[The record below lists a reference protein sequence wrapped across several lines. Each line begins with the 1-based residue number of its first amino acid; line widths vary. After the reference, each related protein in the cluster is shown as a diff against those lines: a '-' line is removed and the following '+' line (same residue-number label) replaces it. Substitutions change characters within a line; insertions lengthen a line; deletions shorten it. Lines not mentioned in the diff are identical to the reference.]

1 MGDAARR
8 AAERAARDSYGRLVA
23 FLAARTRDV
32 AGAEDAL
39 AEAFASALK
48 SWPEDGVPAN
58 PDAWLLTVA
67 RRRQT
72 DAMRRR
78 QTRTAGEVH
87 IQLMTEEL
95 EDAAANPEVIPDRR
109 LALMFACAH
118 PDVEAGMR
126 APLILQ
132 TILGLTAID
141 IAAAFLIPP
150 ATMGQRLVRAKA
162 RIKEAAIPFAV
173 PERED
178 LAERLDAVLEAIYA
192 AYAKGW
198 TEIGDTAA
206 ERLADEA
213 IWLGRL
219 VVSLLPDEAEA
230 KGMLALMLYAEAR
243 RQARRDADGAYV
255 PLEAQDVALWDEP
268 QILAAEAL
276 LRGANATPG
285 PTGRYQIEAAI
296 QSAHVARCITGR
308 ANWEAVVALYDV
320 LLGLTQSPVALLN
333 RAAALAETDGPEA
346 AMTSLDTIADDKRM
360 ADYQPYWAARGHL
373 AARAG
378 RKAEAHEALTL
389 AIGLATDNAV
399 RHYLIEQRSKLRDD

>member
-1 MGDAARR
+1 MTDPTRR

-95 EDAAANPEVIPDRR
+95 EDVAAHPEVIPDRR

-118 PDVEAGMR
+118 PDIEADMR

-162 RIKEAAIPFAV
+162 RIRGAGIPFAI
-173 PERED
+173 PERAD
-178 LAERLDAVLEAIYA
+178 LAERLDAVLDAIYA
-192 AYAKGW
+192 AYGKGW
-198 TEIGDTAA
+198 TEIGDSTA

-219 VVSLLPDEAEA
+219 VVSLLPDEPEA
-230 KGMLALMLYAEAR
+230 RGMLALMLYAEAR
-243 RQARRDADGAYV
+243 RQARRNAQGAYV
-255 PLEAQDVALWDEP
+255 PLEEQDIACWDEP

-276 LRGANATPG
+276 LRDANRAG

-296 QSAHVARCITGR
+296 QSAHVARRVTGR
-308 ANWEAVVALYDV
+308 PNWEAVVALYDV
-320 LLGLTQSPVALLN
+320 LLGLTHSPVALLN
-333 RAAALAETDGPEA
+333 RAAALAETEGADA
-346 AMTSLDTIADDKRM
+346 ALASLDAIADDRRM
-360 ADYQPYWAARGHL
+360 VNYQPWWAARGHL
-373 AARAG
+373 CALAG

-389 AIGLATDNAV
+389 AIGLSTDEAV
-399 RHYLIEQRSKLRDD
+399 RQYLMGQRAKLQDG